1 MDRKQLLE
9 YYLNNLAPLVCEAK
23 DPLKLIEEIH
33 WELRDRVFRTALEAS
48 GWSSHLAAAK
58 LGRRTSTVQSAL
70 ETHHHELER
79 ERLRQ
84 LAELGRV
91 DRR

>member
-1 MDRKQLLE
+1 MTRKQMLDE
-9 YYLNNLAPLVCEAK
+9 LATFASDTA
-23 DPLKLIEEIH
+23 DPLKTIEEIR
-33 WELRDRVFRTALEAS
+33 WELRDRVFRAALKAN
-48 GWSSHLAAAK
+48 GWSNHHAAAA
-58 LGRRTSTVQSAL
+58 LGRTTSTVQSAL

>member
-1 MDRKQLLE
+1 MKNKLILDE
-9 YYLNNLAPLVCEAK
+9 LAATAYASP
-23 DPLKLIEEIH
+23 DPLRAIDEIR
-33 WELRDRVFRTALEAS
+33 WELRNRVFRTALEAS
-48 GWSSHLAAAK
+48 GWSSQRAAEA
-58 LGRRTSTVQSAL
+58 LGRTTSTVQSAL

-84 LAELGRV
+84 LTELGRV

>member
-1 MDRKQLLE
+1 MTIKQILDE
-9 YYLNNLAPLVCEAK
+9 LAATAYASP
-23 DPLKLIEEIH
+23 DPLRAIEGIR
-33 WELRDRVFRTALEAS
+33 WELRNRVFRTALEAS
-48 GWSSHLAAAK
+48 GWSTHHAAAA
-58 LGRRTSTVQSAL
+58 LGRTTSTVQSAL